1 MGRSLMKYSGIRAV
15 LFVTAVLTLLQCAAI
30 IGAAYWLA
38 ETISALFA
46 GEPLAEQLDGMLLFL
61 LAFAMRHVMSM
72 LQQKAAH
79 RFASDTGA
87 SMRRELM
94 EKLFQLGPRFSSVKG
109 TGNLVTLALEGVT
122 MFRNYLELIIPRMVG
137 TAIVPA
143 LVLGYVYWLDV
154 RSGVI
159 LTLTLPILIVFMIL
173 IGLAARKQMEAQWE
187 SYRSLSNHFVD
198 SLRGLETL
206 KFLGQSRAHGS
217 MIARVSEKYRS
228 ATMRTLRV
236 AFLSSFALDFFTM
249 LSVASVAV
257 NLGLRLV
264 NGEIML
270 FPALTVL
277 ILAPEYFLPVRMVG
291 ADYHATLNGKE
302 AGEAIQA
309 IIDEPVAAEVHSPV
323 TAAGREDPLAAKTE
337 ADGLTG
343 TDDPTTGRANEPIG
357 AGAPTTV
364 KANEPIR
371 TDATT
376 TMKANNP
383 IRTDDPSA
391 AIAPFSPTALH
402 QAGELQLTLSSV
414 SVQHDPEGP
423 LSLEGVSLHIQG
435 PAAIGIIG
443 ASGAGKSTLIDVLG
457 GFQAASAGTIS
468 WNGKPVSLAHDS
480 WRRSI
485 TYIPQQ
491 PYLFSR
497 SLADNI
503 RFYTPEASSQAVREA
518 AAAAGLSELADELPH
533 GFDEMI
539 GGGGRPLSGGQAQR
553 VALAR
558 AFLGER
564 PVIML
569 DEPTAHLDIETEY
582 ELKEQMLPLFQ
593 GKLVFLATHRLHW
606 MPDMDH
612 IIVLQHGKVAE
623 TGTHEQLL
631 ERQGV
636 YYDMITAA
644 QQEGWH

>member
-1 MGRSLMKYSGIRAV
+1 MGRSLMKYSGIRSV
-15 LFVTAVLTLLQCAAI
+15 LFVTAALIALQCAAI

-38 ETISALFA
+38 ETVSALFA
-46 GEPLAEQLDGMLLFL
+46 GEPLAKQLGGMLLFL
-61 LAFAMRHVMSM
+61 LAFAMRHLLSM
-72 LQQKAAH
+72 LQQKAAY

-87 SMRRELM
+87 ALRRELM
-94 EKLFQLGPRFSSVKG
+94 EKLFRLGPRFASVKG

-143 LVLGYVYWLDV
+143 VVLGYVYWLDV
-154 RSGVI
+154 RSGII
-159 LTLTLPILIVFMIL
+159 LTLTMPILIVFMIL
-173 IGLAARKQMEAQWE
+173 IGLAARKQMDAQWE

-206 KFLGQSRAHGS
+206 KFLGQSRAHGT
-217 MIARVSEKYRS
+217 MIARVSGKYRS

-264 NGEIML
+264 DGEIML

-309 IIDEPVAAEVHSPV
+309 IIDEPEAAARADEQTGV
-323 TAAGREDPLAAKTE
+323 TGATSVTDMTIMTSGSDMTGQSQGRTLSEHL
-337 ADGLTG
+337 
-343 TDDPTTGRANEPIG
+343 
-357 AGAPTTV
+357 
-364 KANEPIR
+364 
-371 TDATT
+371 T
-376 TMKANNP
+376 TMTDEGRSTAKAP
-383 IRTDDPSA
+383 AASADPA
-391 AIAPFSPTALH
+391 ATIPPPRAARQL
-402 QAGELQLTLSSV
+402 QAGELQLTLSSI
-414 SVQHDPEGP
+414 SVRHDAEGP
-423 LSLEGVSLHIQG
+423 LSLEDVSLDIQG
-435 PAAIGIIG
+435 PATIGIIG
-443 ASGAGKSTLIDVLG
+443 TSGAGKSTLIDVLG
-457 GFQAASAGTIS
+457 GFQAPSSGIMS
-468 WNGKPVSLAHDS
+468 WNGRPVSSADEG
-480 WRRSI
+480 WRSQI

-491 PYLFSR
+491 PYLFSS

-503 RFYTPEASSQAVREA
+503 RFYTPDASDEAVREA
-518 AAAAGLSELADELPH
+518 AAAAGLSELAQELP
-533 GFDEMI
+533 GSFDEQI

-558 AFLGER
+558 AFLGGR

-606 MPDMDH
+606 MPDMDL
-612 IIVLQHGKVAE
+612 IIVLRQGKIAE

-631 ERQGV
+631 ERKGV
-636 YYDMITAA
+636 YYDMIAA
-644 QQEGWH
+644 QQEG

>member
-1 MGRSLMKYSGIRAV
+1 MGRSLMKYSGIRSV
-15 LFVTAVLTLLQCAAI
+15 LLVTAVLTLLQTAAI

-46 GEPLAEQLDGMLLFL
+46 GEPLARQAWSMLLFL
-61 LAFAMRHVMSM
+61 LAFAARHVMTT
-72 LQQKAAH
+72 LQQKAAY
-79 RFASDTGA
+79 RFASATSA
-87 SMRRELM
+87 AMRRELM
-94 EKLFQLGPRFSSVKG
+94 EKLFRLGPRFSSVKG

-122 MFRNYLELIIPRMVG
+122 MFRSYLELIIPRMAG
-137 TAIVPA
+137 TAVIPA
-143 LVLGYVYWLDV
+143 IVLGYVYWLDV
-154 RSGVI
+154 RSGII
-159 LTLTLPILIVFMIL
+159 LTLTMPILIVFMVL
-173 IGLAARKQMEAQWE
+173 IGLAARKGMEAQWE

-206 KFLGQSRAHGS
+206 KFLGQSRAHAS
-217 MIARVSEKYRS
+217 MIARVSDKYRA

-309 IIDEPVAAEVHSPV
+309 IIDEPLDDEPARMLKQKVETPVAENVGSMAGALPFARYAAAE
-323 TAAGREDPLAAKTE
+323 K
-337 ADGLTG
+337 
-343 TDDPTTGRANEPIG
+343 PT
-357 AGAPTTV
+357 V
-364 KANEPIR
+364 
-371 TDATT
+371 
-376 TMKANNP
+376 
-383 IRTDDPSA
+383 S
-391 AIAPFSPTALH
+391 
-402 QAGELQLTLSSV
+402 LTLSSV
-414 SVQHDPEGP
+414 SVQHEAEGAC
-423 LSLEGVSLHIQG
+423 SLKDISLHIKG
-435 PAAIGIIG
+435 PARIGIIG
-443 ASGAGKSTLIDVLG
+443 ASGAGKSTLIDVLSGFKTPSG
-457 GFQAASAGTIS
+457 GTMNWSGMPS
-468 WNGKPVSLAHDS
+468 GSEGNDGG
-480 WRRSI
+480 WRSGI

-491 PYLFSR
+491 PYIFSS

-503 RFYTPEASSQAVREA
+503 RFYMPDASDEAVRGA
-518 AAAAGLSELADELPH
+518 AAAAGLAELAGQLPQDIH
-533 GFDEMI
+533 EMI

-558 AFLGER
+558 AFLGGR
-564 PVIML
+564 PVVML

-582 ELKEQMLPLFQ
+582 ELKEQMLQLFRN
-593 GKLVFLATHRLHW
+593 KLVFLATHRLHW

-612 IIVLQHGKVAE
+612 IIVLRQGMVAE

-631 ERQGV
+631 ARRGV
-636 YYDMITAA
+636 YYEMMTA
-644 QQEGWH
+644 QQEGLH

>member
-1 MGRSLMKYSGIRAV
+1 MGRSLMKYSGIRSV

-94 EKLFQLGPRFSSVKG
+94 EKLFQLGPRFASVKG

-173 IGLAARKQMEAQWE
+173 IGLAARKQMETQWE

-309 IIDEPVAAEVHSPV
+309 IIDEPVAAGECSPV
-323 TAAGREDPLAAKTE
+323 TAAGMGKPLAAKTDE
-337 ADGLTG
+337 LTG
-343 TDDPTTGRANEPIG
+343 TDAPSAVKANDPIGTDSPSAMKTNDPIG
-357 AGAPTTV
+357 A
-364 KANEPIR
+364 
-371 TDATT
+371 DASS
-376 TMKANNP
+376 
-383 IRTDDPSA
+383 RSA
-391 AIAPFSPTALH
+391 AIAPLPPTALH
-402 QAGELQLTLSSV
+402 QAGELQLTLSSI
-414 SVQHDPEGP
+414 SVRHDPGGP
-423 LSLEGVSLHIQG
+423 LSLEDVSLHIQG

-468 WNGKPVSLAHDS
+468 WNGKPLSLAHDS

-503 RFYTPEASSQAVREA
+503 RFYTPDASPDAVRKA
-518 AAAAGLSELADELPH
+518 TAAAGLSELADELPH

-644 QQEGWH
+644 QQEGLH